1 MKTVKEFFN
10 KLESENKNIEVDYND
25 MDIIIFNNSYM
36 VGRIMLY
43 DYDNDCE
50 DTYKNIE
57 LPFEYLTT
65 IIMKFRS
72 VSFGS
77 ISPAKETILNFA
89 SDNEVMKELM
99 DMKII

>member
-10 KLESENKNIEVDYND
+10 KLELENKNIEVDYND
-25 MDIIIFNNSYM
+25 MDIIIFNDSAM
-36 VGRIMLY
+36 VGQIMLY

-50 DTYKNIE
+50 DTDKNIE

-65 IIMKFRS
+65 AIMKFKG
-72 VSFGS
+72 VSCV
-77 ISPAKETILNFA
+77 KETILQSA

>member
-1 MKTVKEFFN
+1 MKTAKEFLE
-10 KLESENKNIEVDYND
+10 KLELENGNIEIDYND
-25 MDIIIFNNSYM
+25 MDIIIFKDSAM

-50 DTYKNIE
+50 DTDKNIE

-65 IIMKFRS
+65 IIMKFNGLS
-72 VSFGS
+72 C
-77 ISPAKETILNFA
+77 AKETVFHWA

-99 DMKII
+99 SMEII